1 METVKIRFYRED
13 PEAQIP
19 EIPYNGSSGA
29 FDIRATRTVTI
40 PAHGR
45 AEVPNGLRIMIPH
58 GYYTKFAAKSGMYF
72 KKNVQ
77 PYEGLID
84 FGYTGELAC
93 MMINNS
99 DEDVIIEKGQ
109 KYCQMEVFKI
119 PEYEVEEASFEEF
132 EAYKNNPNNTRKDGG
147 FGSSGI

>member
-19 EIPYNGSSGA
+19 EIAYNGSSGA
-29 FDIRATRTVTI
+29 FDIRATRTVMS

-93 MMINNS
+93 MMVNNS